1 MICCTCSI
9 EIPEKWTAAI
19 TSNKCPSCNG
29 PIMDDKAKQLMEELT
44 IALIEAPNNP
54 AGLASW
60 LLSKYHIEKITD
72 EPPDLPEF
80 HEPKKRGSKKQGKV
94 GNDFM
99 KRADVNLDP
108 ERVKKI
114 MSYINDSQDVQD
126 IMYGPDEE
134 ISEEETESSEE
145 DFELAQAMM
154 GKKKKRPRR
163 EVPEYIGAPLAE
175 GEDEAIQNM
184 LGESEA
190 NLERLEKLAEQE
202 RRLAAKNGNAKP
214 ISLAAPAFKRA
225 E

>member
-1 MICCTCSI
+1 MICSSCGI

-19 TSNKCPSCNG
+19 TSNKCPSCDG

-44 IALIEAPNNP
+44 IALVEAPNNP

-80 HEPKKRGSKKQGKV
+80 HEPKKKGSKKSGRS

-108 ERVKKI
+108 ERAKKI

-126 IMYGPDEE
+126 IMYGPEEE
-134 ISEEETESSEE
+134 IPEEEIEPSEE
-145 DFELAQAMM
+145 DYELAQAMM
-154 GKKKKRPRR
+154 GKKKKRANLQM
-163 EVPEYIGAPLAE
+163 PEFIGAPLPE
-175 GEDEAIQNM
+175 EDEAIQNM
-184 LGESEA
+184 VGESEA
-190 NLERLEKLAEQE
+190 NLERYKKLAEQE
-202 RRLAAKNGNAKP
+202 RRDAARKGNAKP
-214 ISLAAPAFKRA
+214 ISLAAPAFRRP

>member
-1 MICCTCSI
+1 MICSSCSI
-9 EIPEKWTAAI
+9 DLDPKWI
-19 TSNKCPSCNG
+19 SCIQRNQCPNCDG
-29 PIMDDKAKQLMEELT
+29 PIMDEKSKQLLEELT
-44 IALIEAPNNP
+44 QALIEIPNNP
-54 AGLASW
+54 QGIAGW
-60 LLSKYHIEKITD
+60 LLSKYHIEKIS
-72 EPPDLPEF
+72 EEAPELPEF
-80 HEPKKRGSKKQGKV
+80 HEPKKRGSKKQGRV
-94 GNDFM
+94 GNEFM

-108 ERVKKI
+108 ERAKKI
-114 MSYINDSQDVQD
+114 MSYINDSQDS
-126 IMYGPDEE
+126 MYGADEVEPEDE
-134 ISEEETESSEE
+134 IEDSEE

-184 LGESEA
+184 LGESEV

-214 ISLAAPAFKRA
+214 ISLKEPSFKRA

>member
-1 MICCTCSI
+1 MICCTCSAI
-9 EIPEKWTAAI
+9 LDPKWVACIQKNT
-19 TSNKCPSCNG
+19 CPSCDG
-29 PIMDDKAKQLMEELT
+29 PIMDEKSKLLLEELT
-44 IALIEAPNNP
+44 QALVEIPNNP
-54 AGLASW
+54 QGIAGW
-60 LLSKYHIEKITD
+60 LISNYHIEKIS
-72 EPPDLPEF
+72 EEAPELPEF

-94 GNDFM
+94 GNEFM

-108 ERVKKI
+108 ERAKKI
-114 MSYINDSQDVQD
+114 MSYINDSQDS
-126 IMYGPDEE
+126 MYGADEVE
-134 ISEEETESSEE
+134 PEDEVEDSEE

-202 RRLAAKNGNAKP
+202 RRDAARKGNAKQ
-214 ISLAAPAFKRA
+214 ISTEPPAFRRVN
-225 E
+225 

>member
-1 MICCTCSI
+1 MICSSCGI
-9 EIPEKWTAAI
+9 EIDPKWI
-19 TSNKCPSCNG
+19 SCIQKNECPQCSG
-29 PIMDDKAKQLMEELT
+29 PIMDEKAKILLEELT
-44 IALIEAPNNP
+44 QALVEIPNNP
-54 AGLASW
+54 QGIAGW

-154 GKKKKRPRR
+154 GKKKKRPS
-163 EVPEYIGAPLAE
+163 
-175 GEDEAIQNM
+175 DTQ
-184 LGESEA
+184 
-190 NLERLEKLAEQE
+190 K
-202 RRLAAKNGNAKP
+202 
-214 ISLAAPAFKRA
+214 
-225 E
+225 